1 MDLEGTT
8 PIPGEELLNTPHGLV
23 ITEFGASRAPAAA
36 EPGRRQSCCQWPLSS
51 IHLLCPLHP
60 ARTSSSSFSPAHRSG
75 ELVNLIASADRQR
88 ALRLDVSPQLPTLT
102 LTQRQLCD
110 IELLMSGGFSPLN
123 KFMTR
128 DVYEGVVNDMRLGPS
143 FGDRVFPMPI
153 TLDVS
158 DEVAAGV
165 SPGSQLALRDP
176 FYNLVA
182 VLTVEDKY
190 QPNKAEEAL
199 KVFGTRDQSHPA
211 VDYLMNQAGSWYIGG
226 SVEGVRLPQH
236 FDFNEDRLTPRMV
249 RRLVA
254 SRRWDK
260 FVAFQTRNPMH
271 RAHIELTRLAAEE
284 IDAGVLI
291 HPVVGMTKPGDVDYA
306 VRVRCYR
313 AIVASGRYYKPG
325 RVLLALLPLAM
336 RMAGPREA
344 LWHAIIR
351 KNHGAT
357 HFVVGRD
364 HAGCKSS
371 AGEDFYGAYDAQ
383 NLVKTHEKEIGIT
396 MLQFKKITYVPRLQK
411 YLPENQVQEG
421 EVTDSI
427 SGTQFRAMM
436 ASGEPIPA
444 WFSDPDVIKIL
455 REVSPPKNKRGF
467 AILFT
472 GLSGGGKT
480 TISHALIKRLQSVI
494 PTRKM
499 TILDGDVVRTH
510 LSKELGFSVAHRN
523 INVARMGFVASEVA
537 KHGGIAIC
545 SSIAPFEKSREAT
558 KRLVQPTGGGYLLV
572 HVSTSAEDC
581 AARDVKGLYRKA
593 MQSNMPLTGVSHP
606 YENPE
611 NAQLTIDAGKVSVED
626 SVRFIVGW
634 LVRQGY
640 VDEELVSAGE
650 RGQDLEERGVLT
662 EG

>member
-1 MDLEGTT
+1 MESVLSNGSSS
-8 PIPGEELLNTPHGLV
+8 PVFGLV
-23 ITEFGASRAPAAA
+23 YPTCRP
-36 EPGRRQSCCQWPLSS
+36 C
-51 IHLLCPLHP
+51 
-60 ARTSSSSFSPAHRSG
+60 SG
-75 ELVNLIASADRQR
+75 NLVDLIASPARQR
-88 ALRLDVSPQLPTLT
+88 ALRLEVAPGLQSLT
-102 LTQRQLCD
+102 LTERQLCD

-123 KFMTR
+123 KFMTQ
-128 DVYEGVVNDMRLGPS
+128 DVYERVVNDMRLGPQY
-143 FGDRVFPMPI
+143 DDNVFPMPI

-158 DEVAAGV
+158 DKEAAGLA
-165 SPGSQLALRDP
+165 PGTQLALRDP
-176 FYNLVA
+176 FFNLVA
-182 VLTVEDKY
+182 ILTVEDKY
-190 QPNKAEEAL
+190 QPNKADEAL
-199 KVFGTRDQSHPA
+199 KVFRTQDQSHPA
-211 VDYLMNQAGSWYIGG
+211 VDYLMNSAGSWYIGG
-226 SVEGVRLPQH
+226 SIEGVRLPQH

-254 SRRWDK
+254 SRGWST

-364 HAGCKSS
+364 HAGCKS
-371 AGEDFYGAYDAQ
+371 ATNEDFYGAYDAQ
-383 NLVKTHEKEIGIT
+383 NLVKTHEKEIGISI
-396 MLQFKKITYVPRLQK
+396 LEFKKIAYIPRLDK
-411 YLPENQVQEG
+411 YLPENQVAKG
-421 EVTDSI
+421 EKTTSI

-436 ASGEPIPA
+436 ASGEEIPA

-480 TISHALIKRLQSVI
+480 TISHALIKRL
-494 PTRKM
+494 
-499 TILDGDVVRTH
+499 
-510 LSKELGFSVAHRN
+510 
-523 INVARMGFVASEVA
+523 
-537 KHGGIAIC
+537 
-545 SSIAPFEKSREAT
+545 
-558 KRLVQPTGGGYLLV
+558 
-572 HVSTSAEDC
+572 
-581 AARDVKGLYRKA
+581 
-593 MQSNMPLTGVSHP
+593 
-606 YENPE
+606 
-611 NAQLTIDAGKVSVED
+611 
-626 SVRFIVGW
+626 
-634 LVRQGY
+634 
-640 VDEELVSAGE
+640 
-650 RGQDLEERGVLT
+650 
-662 EG
+662 